1 MVAEGGVGGQ
11 MDAVVV
17 GGDLEGHVVG
27 GVVHGNIARIV

>member
-11 MDAVVV
+11 VDAVVV

>member
-11 MDAVVV
+11 VDAVVV
-17 GGDLEGHVVG
+17 GGDVEGHVV

>member
-1 MVAEGGVGGQ
+1 VVAEGGVGGQ
-11 MDAVVV
+11 VDAVVV